1 MKPGLKK
8 ENILD
13 AHLATQKSGW
23 RQDAEFLRENRDW
36 LKVSR
41 EIALKILRAIRE
53 DGISQKEL
61 AQRLSVSPQQVSKWV
76 KGKENF
82 TIETLTRIERALG
95 TCLISVANTR
105 TQVRKAV
112 FNVSLNVDKPEYNW
126 GIEHREQL
134 SEDVASQY
142 IEIPDNN
149 ISEVA

>member
-13 AHLATQKSGW
+13 AHLAAQKSGW
-23 RQDAEFLRENRDW
+23 REDAEFLRENRDW

-53 DGISQKEL
+53 EGISQKEL
-61 AQRLSVSPQQVSKWV
+61 AERLSVSPQQVSKWV

-82 TIETLTRIERALG
+82 TIETLTRIEGALG
-95 TCLISVANTR
+95 TCLISVADTR

-112 FNVSLNVDKPEYNW
+112 Y
-126 GIEHREQL
+126 
-134 SEDVASQY
+134 
-142 IEIPDNN
+142 
-149 ISEVA
+149 